1 MELDKDFL
9 QKLENSLDT
18 LHPEKGEIPIKV
30 IGFGEISLVFEIG
43 NNPLGAIAY
52 KRLPIF
58 DSVAQ
63 VEHHIEIYNKYNDL
77 FRGLGI
83 NMPAYGAVW
92 VYRQPS
98 KKKAAP
104 PKEQGPNPKADS
116 QSNSTLITLYCA
128 QNKLPPESIGNSV
141 IHKVSED
148 DVKRLVRAVLRETKK
163 VWNHNLAHPENAI
176 GMDTQISNW
185 ALIDYDPTNPQVRDD
200 QQLYY
205 LDTTTP
211 LFRVNSVEQIE
222 GKLFLKSAPGF
233 LRWTLSGS
241 VLTGVI
247 NRYYD
252 WRLTTIDIIANFY
265 KEQRPELIPGLIEVA
280 NDFFARE
287 APEHK
292 IPPITKEELDKY
304 YKSDKRIW
312 SVFQTFRRLDRWIK
326 TKIRRKKYDFYLPGK
341 IKR

>member
-1 MELDKDFL
+1 MDLDKDFL
-9 QKLENSLDT
+9 QKLENTLDT
-18 LHPEKGEIPIKV
+18 LYPEKGEIPIKV
-30 IGFGEISLVFEIG
+30 IGFGEISLVFEIV
-43 NNPLGAIAY
+43 NDPLGEIAY

-63 VEHHIEIYNKYNDL
+63 VEHHIEIYKKYNEL
-77 FRGLGI
+77 FRDLGI

-98 KKKAAP
+98 KKKAKQAQ
-104 PKEQGPNPKADS
+104 PKDTSAKADNAT
-116 QSNSTLITLYCA
+116 QPTPITLYCA
-128 QNKLPPESIGNSV
+128 QHKLPADSIGNRV
-141 IHKVSED
+141 IQKVKED
-148 DVKRLVRAVLRETKK
+148 DVKRMVRAVLRETKK
-163 VWNHNLAHPENAI
+163 VWDQNLAHPENAI

-185 ALIDYDPTNPQVRDD
+185 ALIDYDTANPRVAEN

-211 LFRVNSVEQIE
+211 LFRVNNAEQIE
-222 GKLFLKSAPGF
+222 AKLFLKSAPGF
-233 LRWTLSGS
+233 LRWTLEGS
-241 VLTGVI
+241 VLTGVV

-280 NDFFARE
+280 NVFFTKE

-292 IPPITKEELDKY
+292 IAPITKEELDKY

>member
-1 MELDKDFL
+1 MELDKEFL
-9 QKLENSLDT
+9 QKLENTLDT

-30 IGFGEISLVFEIG
+30 IGFGEISLVFEIV
-43 NNPLGAIAY
+43 NDPLGAIAY

-58 DSVAQ
+58 DSVVQ
-63 VEHHIEIYNKYNDL
+63 VEHHIEIYKQYTEL
-77 FRGLGI
+77 FRGLGV
-83 NMPAYGAVW
+83 NMPAYGAAW

-98 KKKAAP
+98 KN
-104 PKEQGPNPKADS
+104 QADS
-116 QSNSTLITLYCA
+116 LKQQKNSAKTDLSSSLTPITLYCA
-128 QNKLPPESIGNSV
+128 QQKLPAESIGNAV
-141 IHKVSED
+141 IHKVSEE

-163 VWNHNLAHPENAI
+163 VWDHNLAHPENAV

-185 ALIDYDPTNPQVRDD
+185 ALIDYVPANPQVVEN

-211 LFRVNSVEQIE
+211 LFRVNNVEQIE
-222 GKLFLKSAPGF
+222 AKLFLKSAPGF
-233 LRWTLSGS
+233 LRWTLEGS
-241 VLTGVI
+241 VLTGVV

-280 NDFFARE
+280 NDFFAKE
-287 APEHK
+287 ASAHK

-312 SVFQTFRRLDRWIK
+312 NVFQTFRRLDRWIK